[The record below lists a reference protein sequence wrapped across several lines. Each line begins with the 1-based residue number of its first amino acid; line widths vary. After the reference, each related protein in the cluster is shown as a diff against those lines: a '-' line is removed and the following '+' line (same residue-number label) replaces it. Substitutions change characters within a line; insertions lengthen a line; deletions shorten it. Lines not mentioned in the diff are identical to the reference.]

1 MAPKNHVEPRSV
13 GAVRPQTL
21 SFTEPLRF
29 RSGAVLDSYDLVYE
43 TYGTLNAAKSNAVL
57 ACHALNAAHH
67 VAGYYADDPDNLGG
81 WDNMIGPGKPV
92 DTEKFFVVG
101 VNNVGGCFG
110 STGPKSVDPK
120 SGKPYGSSFPVVTV
134 EDWENAQARL
144 ADRLGSDSF
153 AAVMGG
159 SLGAM
164 QALQWTI
171 GYPDRIRNAI
181 VVAAAPRLSAQNIAF
196 NEVARQAI
204 TTDPDFHGGDYYEHG
219 VVPRRGLRLARMIG
233 HITYLS
239 DDAMMEKFGRALR
252 SDSIQFHFDVDFEIE
267 SYLRHQGDKFSE
279 YFDANTYLL
288 ITRALDYFDPA
299 AEHGHDLTKAL
310 AAARTRRSCS
320 TIGATPRWCAPT
332 STASSSAYDR
342 AGAGR
347 SLGALGLPGDRRLGQ
362 ARLDGARSRLRR
374 RAAAQVPRADPQ
386 RPRLRNRHSRRERP
400 RLREK
405 RRQRHPERP
414 RAGPGGLRRRLI
426 RLRDPVADAAG
437 GAPHR
442 GDRSGD
448 AARRARGDRL
458 VSQLRPLG
466 PAAASGAG
474 KDAGVGGAALSV
486 VQHPQRAPVHD
497 RRFRVVLL
505 RPRHPGGRARRA
517 ALRPSCEDI
526 CQLLR
531 QSRRLPHREAPL
543 ARVPACTTTWSSSGA
558 GTTASCAPAISPAPV
573 SGFGSSSAAPSSAA
587 RRSPRNSPP
596 AFAIRRPPI
605 R

>member
-1 MAPKNHVEPRSV
+1 MAPRDGTEPRSV

-43 TYGTLNAAKSNAVL
+43 TYGTLNAARSNAVL

-67 VAGYYADDPDNLGG
+67 VAGYYADDPDNLGW

-110 STGPKSVDPK
+110 STGPKSIDPK

-134 EDWENAQARL
+134 EDWVDAQARL
-144 ADRLGSDSF
+144 ADRLGIASF

-171 GYPDRIRNAI
+171 SYPDRIRNAI

-252 SDSIQFHFDVDFEIE
+252 ADSIQFHFDVDFEIE

-279 YFDANTYLL
+279 YFDADHA
-288 ITRALDYFDPA
+288 RARLFRPGSRA
-299 AEHGHDLTKAL
+299 RRRSVAGARR
-310 AAARTRRSCS
+310 RTRPVS
-320 TIGATPRWCAPT
+320 G
-332 STASSSAYDR
+332 
-342 AGAGR
+342 GVVH
-347 SLGALGLPGDRRLGQ
+347 LGLAFRAVARARDRQGAPRQPLRRVLRGDRRAARARCVPARRRTLPRAC
-362 ARLDGARSRLRR
+362 ARLFRRRLRARMTGQEEGALSGRSDFQAIAAWVRPDSTVLDLGCGDGLLLKYLKQTRNARGYGIDIADANVLACVKNGVNVIQSDLERGLAGFDAGSFDCVILSQTLQAVR
-374 RAAAQVPRADPQ
+374 RTEEILLEMLRVGREAIVSFPNFGRWDLRLQIALGRMPVSAELPYEWYNTPNVHLFTIADFESFCSGHGIRVLERVTLHRG
-386 RPRLRNRHSRRERP
+386 RPVRTLANFFGSLAVYRF
-400 RLREK
+400 EK
-405 RRQRHPERP
+405 RR
-414 RAGPGGLRRRLI
+414 
-426 RLRDPVADAAG
+426 
-437 GAPHR
+437 
-442 GDRSGD
+442 
-448 AARRARGDRL
+448 
-458 VSQLRPLG
+458 
-466 PAAASGAG
+466 
-474 KDAGVGGAALSV
+474 
-486 VQHPQRAPVHD
+486 
-497 RRFRVVLL
+497 
-505 RPRHPGGRARRA
+505 
-517 ALRPSCEDI
+517 
-526 CQLLR
+526 
-531 QSRRLPHREAPL
+531 
-543 ARVPACTTTWSSSGA
+543 
-558 GTTASCAPAISPAPV
+558 
-573 SGFGSSSAAPSSAA
+573 
-587 RRSPRNSPP
+587 
-596 AFAIRRPPI
+596 
-605 R
+605 